1 MEQRL
6 NGPTWREFED
16 FRREQRDHNKSIEQ
30 KLWGLIASVLLL
42 VVGYLFAQVTEV
54 RSPAEAAQSSA
65 ASVVRAIK

>member
-1 MEQRL
+1 LEQRV

-16 FRREQRDHNKSIEQ
+16 FRDETRRHHASTEQR
-30 KLWGLIASVLLL
+30 LWMILGSLVVL

-65 ASVVRAIK
+65 ASVARAIK

>member
-1 MEQRL
+1 MIL
-6 NGPTWREFED
+6 G
-16 FRREQRDHNKSIEQ
+16 S
-30 KLWGLIASVLLL
+30 LVVL